1 VSEGGSGTNR
11 HRLRGAVW
19 TGLYQLLKYPVVARS
34 VLMDIDLI
42 ARAIM
47 AELSDRSLLNAL
59 DDEIIA
65 EIKRR

>member
-1 VSEGGSGTNR
+1 
-11 HRLRGAVW
+11 
-19 TGLYQLLKYPVVARS
+19 
-34 VLMDIDLI
+34 MDIDLI
-42 ARAIM
+42 ARAIV